1 MGTKLDSSK
10 KRESSSIFPSSKVPL
25 VFRGTFSSPEQ
36 LQKSLEKWKA
46 EKSAVG
52 ADVEAEGEPPR
63 KKRFRLKAV
72 SLKRHAL
79 FPGIHFSGS
88 MLIFGQ
94 E

>member
-1 MGTKLDSSK
+1 M
-10 KRESSSIFPSSKVPL
+10 

-63 KKRFRLKAV
+63 KKRVRLKAD
-72 SLKRHAL
+72 SSSGSFFRL
-79 FPGIHFSGS
+79 GS